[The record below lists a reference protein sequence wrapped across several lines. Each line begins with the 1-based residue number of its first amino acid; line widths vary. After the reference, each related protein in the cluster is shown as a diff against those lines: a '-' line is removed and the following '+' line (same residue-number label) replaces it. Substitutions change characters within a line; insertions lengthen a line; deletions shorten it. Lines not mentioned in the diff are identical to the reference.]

1 MAVESPVNFLSDLV
15 ATNPVSTDAISEAD
29 EHLRN
34 TKAALLA
41 TFPNISGAMNATHT
55 ELNAVADGGTAAT
68 STTLVNA
75 DRIVVNDDGT
85 MKQVALSDLITYLGT
100 ALTSAG
106 ALASINSSGNA
117 VSVSG
122 LTYPSTDG
130 TAGQFI
136 KTDGSGTLSFA
147 SQDAFSMPAGMLFPY
162 AGASAPTGYLLC
174 HGQAVS
180 RSTYASL
187 FTAIGTTYG
196 AGDGSSTFNLPDLRG
211 RVIAGQDDMGG
222 ASANRLTNQTGGL
235 DGDTL
240 GATGGSE
247 THTLTEAQ
255 LASHTH
261 SVNSVTIGTLAP
273 NQTGQNAV
281 NSGGILGTSLN
292 ITNGGLS
299 TSTNSFINNVGTTAH
314 TASLANTGSGSAH
327 NNVQPTIILN
337 YVIKT

>member
-1 MAVESPVNFLSDLV
+1 MALET
-15 ATNPVSTDAISEAD
+15 ATHINGLNSSNPVSTDAISATD
-29 EHLRN
+29 DHLRLLKS
-34 TKAALLA
+34 TIKAS
-41 TFPNISGAMNATHT
+41 FPNISGAMNATHT
-55 ELNAVADGGTAAT
+55 ELNAVADGDTAAT
-68 STTLVNA
+68 STTLVDA
-75 DRIVVNDDGT
+75 DRLVVNDDGT

-122 LTYPSTDG
+122 LTYPSADG
-130 TAGQFI
+130 TAGQFL

-180 RSTYASL
+180 RTTYADL

-196 AGDGSSTFNLPDLRG
+196 TGDGSSTFNLPDLRG

-222 ASANRLTNQTGGL
+222 SSANRLTNQTGGL

-247 THTLTEAQ
+247 THALTEAQ

-261 SVNSVTIGTLAP
+261 SVNSVTIKTLNVNIAGP
-273 NQTGQNAV
+273 GSPDSFGIDPAAASV
-281 NSGGILGTSLN
+281 NSGSIGN
-292 ITNGGLS
+292 S
-299 TSTNSFINNVGTTAH
+299 TSAQIGNQAAQSH

-327 NNVQPTIILN
+327 NNVQPTIVLN